1 MLRSSSPNLKA
12 MKIHKSLFFCV
23 AFCMISFLSLSQTTL
38 PGFTIGSPVTTGERM
53 TIKSRIFGQDR
64 TIFLSLPAGYAQSP
78 ARYPVIYFTDASV
91 GRLNLI
97 KGITGFLTTSNLMP
111 EVILVGISHNRR
123 DWELTPNG
131 SRVQEAE
138 SKRFE
143 SPVDFGGADS
153 LLMFIREELIPVIES
168 QYRTLTSRIYIG
180 HSFGGLFGFYAMLKQ
195 PGLFNAF
202 IDVDPSLWF
211 NKKSLVDSLGNMLKR
226 NPGFQSSVFISFTG
240 IETPSSIEKL
250 KKVFTKPADYK
261 MKLELLDLCRT
272 ETHQSAVLPTISKGL
287 VWIFQ
292 PLQLPKNEFGEID
305 YANMSIQQIRDH
317 FTSPILGA
325 VYPVTEAMI
334 NSLAYGKLRAGKNS
348 EAIEIFRYN
357 ISQNPESANPFDS
370 LGEALEL
377 TGQMKEAL
385 AAYEKAV
392 ENGRKNNDANLNLY
406 QANRDRVKNAVN
418 NLK

>member
-1 MLRSSSPNLKA
+1 
-12 MKIHKSLFFCV
+12 
-23 AFCMISFLSLSQTTL
+23 
-38 PGFTIGSPVTTGERM
+38 M